1 MPRFYYGFK
10 LFGALVARGLR
21 GVQLVI
27 SDAHTG
33 LRKGIRGVL
42 NGVAWQRCTVHFMR
56 NVLCRVPKAA
66 QGFAAAA
73 LQSIFA
79 QGSQKPRRRP
89 YTKPWKSC
97 VVNIRR
103 RLPSWRRP
111 RTTCW
116 RT

>member
-66 QGFAAAA
+66 RT
-73 LQSIFA
+73 LQ
-79 QGSQKPRRRP
+79 RRRCRAF
-89 YTKPWKSC
+89 SHRG
-97 VVNIRR
+97 RR
-103 RLPSWRRP
+103 SREGGPTQSRGNPAW
-111 RTTCW
+111 
-116 RT
+116 